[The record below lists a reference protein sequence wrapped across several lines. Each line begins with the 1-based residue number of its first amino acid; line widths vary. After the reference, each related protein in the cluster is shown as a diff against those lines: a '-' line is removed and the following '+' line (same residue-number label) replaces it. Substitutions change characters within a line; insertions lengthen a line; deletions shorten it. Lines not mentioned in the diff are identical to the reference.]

1 MYHYNQ
7 ILGIKTLC
15 NQQANVGNGF
25 LVPPEVAVTFRTL
38 TAAADSKNKTLCV
51 LTIHFS
57 AKFTPVMSNPQQQ
70 NSSQDQDQDQG
81 QGSSA
86 LSPTAHSNNVQI
98 SQPITVNGD
107 RVEEEHEEM
116 HQSHDLEDDDDEE
129 EEDDSQ
135 DYYDPHGDIAR
146 YHEQKLEIEESW
158 LEWER
163 QAQANSRQNY
173 IFQKPGSA
181 KRRDRRERYEQ
192 LQMHRQGSPSS
203 SSSSSGTVSGSAS
216 APGLVDPG
224 SSSDSLAAIERL
236 RRLGSYRPAL
246 ASSIV
251 HSYSNL
257 SWEAV
262 QAARE
267 KRLAAKAIAS
277 GSG

>member
-1 MYHYNQ
+1 
-7 ILGIKTLC
+7 
-15 NQQANVGNGF
+15 
-25 LVPPEVAVTFRTL
+25 
-38 TAAADSKNKTLCV
+38 
-51 LTIHFS
+51 
-57 AKFTPVMSNPQQQ
+57 MSNPLQQS
-70 NSSQDQDQDQG
+70 SSQDQDQDQD

-86 LSPTAHSNNVQI
+86 LSPTAHSNNKQT
-98 SQPITVNGD
+98 SQSITVNGD
-107 RVEEEHEEM
+107 RVEEEQHEEV
-116 HQSHDLEDDDDEE
+116 HQSHDLEDDDNEE
-129 EEDDSQ
+129 EEYESQ
-135 DYYDPHGDIAR
+135 DYYDPHGEIAQ
-146 YHEQKLEIEESW
+146 YDEHKLEIEESW

-163 QAQANSRQNY
+163 QAQANNRHTY
-173 IFQKPGSA
+173 IFQKPGST
-181 KRRDRRERYEQ
+181 KRRDRRERYAQ
-192 LQMHRQGSPSS
+192 LQMHRQGSSS
-203 SSSSSGTVSGSAS
+203 SSSSSGTASGSAS

-224 SSSDSLAAIERL
+224 SSSDSLVAIEKL